1 MDGLPQPR
9 RNWSTIA
16 IWLGISMT
24 VLDSTIAN
32 IALPTIATELNASA
46 STSIWIVNS
55 YQLAITMLLLPLAA
69 LGDRIGYQRVYVPGL
84 VIFVLGSLACALSH
98 TLWQLIAARV
108 LQGIGSAGIMS
119 MNSAMVRGT
128 YPQAVLGRG
137 IGYNALVL
145 SLSAAA
151 GPSVAAAI
159 LSVAP
164 WPWLFAIN
172 VPMGIAAYLIGARSL
187 PQTQGHGG
195 KPNLPSAA
203 LSALAI
209 GGLVF
214 GGEKLGRGELHVAV
228 PLLLVALVAG
238 VLLVL
243 RDRARPAP
251 LLPIDLLRIPIF
263 SLSLCTSIVSFGAQ
277 MLAYITLPFLLQ
289 SVMGRSVLQSGLLLT
304 AWPLAVGCTA
314 PLAGHLADRYPAGLL
329 GGIGL
334 GAFAIG
340 LAWLSLLGTDPST
353 LTLVLAMVL
362 CGAGFG
368 FFQSPNNR
376 TIVAST
382 PRERSGGA
390 GGLLAT
396 ARLLGQTAG
405 AVIVA
410 AGFHSMG
417 VSSGHVL
424 LGGAAV
430 AAAFAAVISLLR
442 LRVPGGTRPAAQ
454 TAPTTSPP
462 ADI

>member
-1 MDGLPQPR
+1 
-9 RNWSTIA
+9 
-16 IWLGISMT
+16 MT

-289 SVMGRSVLQSGLLLT
+289 SVMGRSGT
-304 AWPLAVGCTA
+304 AVRPA
-314 PLAGHLADRYPAGLL
+314 PYRMAARRGMH
-329 GGIGL
+329 
-334 GAFAIG
+334 GAA
-340 LAWLSLLGTDPST
+340 
-353 LTLVLAMVL
+353 
-362 CGAGFG
+362 
-368 FFQSPNNR
+368 R
-376 TIVAST
+376 RT
-382 PRERSGGA
+382 PRRSLPRGA
-390 GGLLAT
+390 
-396 ARLLGQTAG
+396 ARRHRPRCVRHRARM
-405 AVIVA
+405 AVA
-410 AGFHSMG
+410 AGHGSQHAHAGARHGSVRRRFRLLPVTEQSHHRG
-417 VSSGHVL
+417 VHATRALRRRGRPACNGAPARPDRGRGDRGRRFSFDGRE
-424 LGGAAV
+424 LGTPCCSAGPQWPP
-430 AAAFAAVISLLR
+430 R
-442 LRVPGGTRPAAQ
+442 LRR
-454 TAPTTSPP
+454 
-462 ADI
+462 